1 MNGSCDPQNRVTHRV
16 LLRRD
21 TSDLGHQA
29 SCVATSAYI
38 RAGHPLDGTR
48 LRTTG
53 ELGDVGQLLQL
64 WREAS
69 ISST

>member
-29 SCVATSAYI
+29 SCAATSAYV

-48 LRTTG
+48 PHTTG
-53 ELGDVGQLLQL
+53 ELGHVAELLPL
-64 WREAS
+64 WREAL
-69 ISST
+69 ISSD